1 MDSTYGVPI
10 TEAALDQFIACFEG
24 LQDPRTGNAGLHDL
38 HELLFIALC
47 TVLSGGQGATD
58 MARFAAAKEPF
69 LRGFLKLESG
79 LPSHDTFS
87 RLFRLLDP
95 EQFRLVFQRFMARFS
110 ETVQGVVAIDGKV
123 LRRSFDRASNK
134 SALHMVSAWGC
145 EQQMVLGQIATDAKS
160 NEITAVPKLLEML
173 SLKDTI
179 VTVDALN
186 CQREIAQKIID
197 RGGDYALALKGNQG
211 TLHDDVVTYFNDPAS
226 KTSTAKPA
234 VEGDHGRI
242 ETRTATVST
251 DIEWLQ
257 DNHQWPGLA
266 AIGKVDRTRET
277 KGKTTSETAYYLF
290 SAPLSPE
297 RGNEVVRSHWG
308 VENRLHWR
316 LDVTMNEDQ
325 DRTRLDNGPH
335 NLAVLR
341 HMALNVMQKDKS
353 KNSLRGKFM
362 RAGWDDRYMVQL
374 LARF

>member
-1 MDSTYGVPI
+1 
-10 TEAALDQFIACFEG
+10 
-24 LQDPRTGNAGLHDL
+24 
-38 HELLFIALC
+38 
-47 TVLSGGQGATD
+47 
-58 MARFAAAKEPF
+58 
-69 LRGFLKLESG
+69 
-79 LPSHDTFS
+79 
-87 RLFRLLDP
+87 
-95 EQFRLVFQRFMARFS
+95 
-110 ETVQGVVAIDGKV
+110 
-123 LRRSFDRASNK
+123 
-134 SALHMVSAWGC
+134 MVTAWGC
-145 EQQMVLGQIATDAKS
+145 EQQMVLAQIATDAKS

-173 SLKDTI
+173 ALKGTI

-186 CQREIAQKIID
+186 CQREIAQQIVD
-197 RGGDYALALKGNQG
+197 QGGDYALALKGNQG
-211 TLHDDVVTYFNDPAS
+211 TLHDDVVTYLNDPAS
-226 KTSTAKPA
+226 KTVTAKPV
-234 VEGDHGRI
+234 VEADHGRI

-257 DNHQWPGLA
+257 NYHRWPGLA

-277 KGKTTSETAYYLF
+277 KGKTTGETAYYLF

-325 DRTRLDNGPH
+325 DRIRLDNGPH

-362 RAGWDDRYMVQL
+362 RAGWDDRYMAQL
-374 LARF
+374 LALF